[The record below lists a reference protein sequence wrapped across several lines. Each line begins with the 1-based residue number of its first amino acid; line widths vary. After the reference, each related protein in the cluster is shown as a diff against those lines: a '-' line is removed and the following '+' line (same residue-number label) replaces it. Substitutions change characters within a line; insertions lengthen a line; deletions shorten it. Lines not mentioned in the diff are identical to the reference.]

1 VDGTKRAAA
10 GHGDGPSRLAGPS
23 GGPPNGTAVDVG
35 ASQVKVVVAPDG
47 YGDPLGAREVAQ
59 AIADGWRTER
69 DADELHLV
77 PLSDGGEGLL
87 DAIATAEDTW
97 LTTEVVGP
105 HGHPVEAALL
115 LRPDGSAVIE
125 SAQACGLARL
135 APDRRTPMP
144 ATTWGVGELLDAAR
158 EAGARRLLVGL
169 GGAVTVDGGAGALSG
184 LGFRLRVED
193 GSGLKIGGGE
203 LPRVRSAAHGW
214 AADWHGIE
222 VVLLADVTTTLAD
235 AARAVGP
242 PQAALTAAE
251 LEVLARG
258 LETWAD
264 VAERDLA
271 GGRRVRDLPGSGAAG
286 GLGFGLAC
294 ALEAAFV
301 PGAATVADLQ
311 GLPAMLDGADLVVTG
326 AGRVDASAPEGEVV
340 GYVRE
345 VAAARGVGVA
355 VIAGAFEDDVRAA
368 LDTGLAGAAAPERP
382 GPDPALE
389 VAAAAARLAA
399 RC

>member
-1 VDGTKRAAA
+1 
-10 GHGDGPSRLAGPS
+10 
-23 GGPPNGTAVDVG
+23 
-35 ASQVKVVVAPDG
+35 VKVVVAPDG
-47 YGDPLGAREVAQ
+47 FGGTLSACEAAQ
-59 AIADGWRTER
+59 AIAAGWRSVR
-69 DADELHLV
+69 AADELDLV

-125 SAQACGLARL
+125 SAQACGLAL
-135 APDRRTPMP
+135 LPPARRTPMP

-158 EAGARRLLVGL
+158 EAGARRVLVGL
-169 GGAVTVDGGAGALSG
+169 GGSATVDGGAGALSG

-203 LPRVRSAAHGW
+203 LARVRAVAPGW
-214 AADWHGIE
+214 AADWRGVD
-222 VVLLADVTTTLAD
+222 VVLLADVTTQLAD
-235 AARAVGP
+235 AARVFGP
-242 PQAALTAAE
+242 QKGASPADV
-251 LEVLARG
+251 EVLARG
-258 LETWAD
+258 LGRWAD

-271 GGRRVRDLPGSGAAG
+271 GGRRLRDLPGSGAAG

-294 ALEAAFV
+294 ALDATFV

-311 GLPAMLDGADLVVTG
+311 GLPAALDGADLVVTG
-326 AGRVDASAPEGEVV
+326 EGRVDATSAQGKVV
-340 GYVRE
+340 GHVAGIAADRGLA
-345 VAAARGVGVA
+345 VAVVAGAIDGDVLAAA
-355 VIAGAFEDDVRAA
+355 
-368 LDTGLAGAAAPERP
+368 GLATLAEAAAPAGP
-382 GPDPALE
+382 GPDPAEE

>member
-1 VDGTKRAAA
+1 
-10 GHGDGPSRLAGPS
+10 
-23 GGPPNGTAVDVG
+23 
-35 ASQVKVVVAPDG
+35 VKVVVAPHG
-47 YGDPLGAREVAQ
+47 FGGTLRAREAAA
-59 AIADGWRTER
+59 AIAEGWSSRR
-69 DADELHLV
+69 ADDELHLL

-125 SAQACGLARL
+125 AAQACGLAL
-135 APDRRTPMP
+135 LPPERRTPMP

-158 EAGARRLLVGL
+158 EAGARRILVGL
-169 GGAVTVDGGAGALSG
+169 GGSATVDGGAGALSG

-203 LPRVRSAAHGW
+203 LVRVRSAASGW
-214 AADWHGIE
+214 AADWDAIE
-222 VVLLADVTTTLAD
+222 VVLLADVTTRLAD
-235 AARAVGP
+235 AASVFGP
-242 PQAALTAAE
+242 QTGASPADV
-251 LEVLARG
+251 EVLARG
-258 LETWAD
+258 LATWAD

-271 GGRRVRDLPGSGAAG
+271 GGRRLREVPGSGAAG

-294 ALEAAFV
+294 ALDATFV
-301 PGAATVADLQ
+301 PGAAAVADLQ
-311 GLPAMLDGADLVVTG
+311 GLAAALDGADLVVTG
-326 AGRVDASAPEGEVV
+326 EGRVDATSVQGKVV
-340 GYVRE
+340 GYVSE
-345 VAAARGVGVA
+345 VAAARGLDVA
-355 VIAGAFEDDVRAA
+355 VVGGAIEDGALAA
-368 LDTGLAGAAAPERP
+368 IGTSLAEAAAPAGL
-382 GPDPALE
+382 GPDPAAE

>member
-1 VDGTKRAAA
+1 
-10 GHGDGPSRLAGPS
+10 
-23 GGPPNGTAVDVG
+23 
-35 ASQVKVVVAPDG
+35 VKVVVAPDG
-47 YGDPLGAREVAQ
+47 FGGTLSAREAAQ
-59 AIADGWRTER
+59 AIAEGWRTGR
-69 DADELHLV
+69 PDDELHHV
-77 PLSDGGEGLL
+77 ALSDGGEGLL

-125 SAQACGLARL
+125 SAQACGLALL

-169 GGAVTVDGGAGALSG
+169 GGSATVDGGAGALSG
-184 LGFRLRVED
+184 LGFRLRVEG

-203 LPRVRSAAHGW
+203 LVRVRSAAPGW
-214 AADWHGIE
+214 AADWEGIE
-222 VVLLADVTTTLAD
+222 VVLLADVTTRLAD
-235 AARAVGP
+235 AARVFGP
-242 PQAALTAAE
+242 QKGANPADV
-251 LEVLARG
+251 EVLARG
-258 LETWAD
+258 LATWAD

-294 ALEAAFV
+294 ALGATFV

-311 GLPAMLDGADLVVTG
+311 ALPAALDGADLVVTG
-326 AGRVDASAPEGEVV
+326 EGRVDATSVAGKVV
-340 GYVRE
+340 GYVGE
-345 VAAARGVGVA
+345 LAADRGIDVA
-355 VIAGAFEDDVRAA
+355 VVAGAIDEDALAA
-368 LDTGLAGAAAPERP
+368 LGTDLAEAAAPAGP
-382 GPDPALE
+382 GPDPGAE

-399 RC
+399 RR

>member
-1 VDGTKRAAA
+1 
-10 GHGDGPSRLAGPS
+10 
-23 GGPPNGTAVDVG
+23 
-35 ASQVKVVVAPDG
+35 VKVVVAPDG
-47 YGDPLGAREVAQ
+47 FEGSLSAREAAE
-59 AIADGWRTER
+59 AIAEGWRSR
-69 DADELHLV
+69 RADDELHLV
-77 PLSDGGEGLL
+77 PLSDGGAGLL
-87 DAIATAEDTW
+87 DTVASAEDTW

-135 APDRRTPMP
+135 APDRHTPMP

-158 EAGARRLLVGL
+158 EAGARRILVGL
-169 GGAVTVDGGAGALSG
+169 GGSAAVDGGAGALSG
-184 LGFRLRVED
+184 LGFRLRVAD

-203 LPRVRSAAHGW
+203 LTRVRAASPGW

-222 VVLLADVTTTLAD
+222 VVLLADVTTRLAD
-235 AARAVGP
+235 AARVLGP
-242 PQAALTAAE
+242 GTGASDADV
-251 LEVLARG
+251 EVLARG
-258 LETWAD
+258 LETWAE

-271 GGRRVRDLPGSGAAG
+271 GGRPLRDLPGSGAAG

-294 ALEAAFV
+294 ALDATFA

-311 GLPAMLDGADLVVTG
+311 GVPAALDGADLVVTG
-326 AGRVDASAPEGEVV
+326 EGRLDATSTEGTVV
-340 GYVRE
+340 GYVTE
-345 VAAARGVGVA
+345 VAAARGIGVA
-355 VIAGAFEDDVRAA
+355 VVAGAVEDDA
-368 LDTGLAGAAAPERP
+368 LTAIGTRLAEAAAPAGP
-382 GPDPALE
+382 GPDPAAE

>member
-1 VDGTKRAAA
+1 
-10 GHGDGPSRLAGPS
+10 
-23 GGPPNGTAVDVG
+23 
-35 ASQVKVVVAPDG
+35 VKIVVAPDG
-47 YGDPLGAREVAQ
+47 FGGTLSAREAAQ
-59 AIADGWRTER
+59 AIAQGWRSVRAT
-69 DADELHLV
+69 DELHLV

-125 SAQACGLARL
+125 SAQACGLAL
-135 APDRRTPMP
+135 LPPARRTPMP

-158 EAGARRLLVGL
+158 EAGARRVLVGL
-169 GGAVTVDGGAGALSG
+169 GGSATVDGGAGALSG

-203 LPRVRSAAHGW
+203 LARVRAVTPEW
-214 AADWHGIE
+214 AADWRGVE
-222 VVLLADVTTTLAD
+222 VVLLADVTTQLAD
-235 AARAVGP
+235 AARVFGP
-242 PQAALTAAE
+242 QKGASPAE
-251 LEVLARG
+251 VEVLARG
-258 LETWAD
+258 LGRWAD

-271 GGRRVRDLPGSGAAG
+271 GGRRLRDLPGSGAAG

-294 ALEAAFV
+294 ALDATFV
-301 PGAATVADLQ
+301 PGAPTVAELQ
-311 GLPAMLDGADLVVTG
+311 GLPTALDGADLVVTG
-326 AGRVDASAPEGEVV
+326 EGRVDATSAQGKVV
-340 GYVRE
+340 GH
-345 VAAARGVGVA
+345 VAGIAAERGLAVA
-355 VIAGAFEDDVRAA
+355 VVAGAIEDDV
-368 LDTGLAGAAAPERP
+368 LAGIATLAEAAAPAGP
-382 GPDPALE
+382 GPDPAEE